1 MMESLVLVRV
11 FRHKCLE
18 RRTSVRVFPINLES
32 FLRDPRKIYVDAFR
46 DFLRVM
52 FCGSDDDML
61 LSDMKI
67 CPLTD
72 RKIGSSQ
79 GCDEDGMLAELGL
92 GVDL

>member
-11 FRHKCLE
+11 SKHKWLK
-18 RRTSVRVFPINLES
+18 RLASVRVIPINLES
-32 FLRDPRKIYVDAFR
+32 FPRDPRKIYVDAFR
-46 DFLRVM
+46 DFLMVI

-67 CPLTD
+67 YPLTD
-72 RKIGSSQ
+72 RKIGSIQ

-92 GVDL
+92 GIDL

>member
-1 MMESLVLVRV
+1 MESLVLVRV

-32 FLRDPRKIYVDAFR
+32 FPRDPRKIYVDAFR
-46 DFLRVM
+46 DFLMVM

-67 CPLTD
+67 YPLTD

-92 GVDL
+92 GIDL

>member
-1 MMESLVLVRV
+1 MESLVLVRV
-11 FRHKCLE
+11 FRHKWLE
-18 RRTSVRVFPINLES
+18 KRASARVLPINLES
-32 FLRDPRKIYVDAFR
+32 FPRDPRKIYVDAFR
-46 DFLRVM
+46 DFLMVM

-67 CPLTD
+67 YPLTD

-92 GVDL
+92 GIDL

>member
-1 MMESLVLVRV
+1 M
-11 FRHKCLE
+11 
-18 RRTSVRVFPINLES
+18 
-32 FLRDPRKIYVDAFR
+32 
-46 DFLRVM
+46 M

-67 CPLTD
+67 YPLTD

-92 GVDL
+92 DIDL

>member
-1 MMESLVLVRV
+1 MMKSLVLVRV
-11 FRHKCLE
+11 FRRKWLE
-18 RRTSVRVFPINLES
+18 MLASARVLPINLES
-32 FLRDPRKIYVDAFR
+32 FPRDPRKIYVDAIR

-72 RKIGSSQ
+72 RKIGSSTDVMRTA
-79 GCDEDGMLAELGL
+79 CSLNW
-92 GVDL
+92 V